1 MPHLRR
7 PRPHAAPAPESE
19 PEPDA
24 HADSEATQAGPQ
36 PGHSP
41 AARQRALPRVA
52 KRDSATLRGLRIL
65 GLAIRT
71 ERLVFTGAAIG
82 AGLYGGM
89 TVAAAWAVGW
99 ATNNVILPD
108 FDDGHAA
115 AGGIALAGAF
125 IIGIAVA
132 KVIGIFGRRLLAGVL
147 QFRMQARY
155 RRLVT
160 SAYLRLPLRWH
171 QRHPTGQLLSNANS
185 DVEMSFMP
193 ISPLPMSLGVIVMLV
208 IGIADMFATDHV
220 LGWIGAL
227 LIPMIVVINTFYMR
241 LAGPRFARAQQLR
254 AHVAEVAHES
264 FDGALV
270 IKTMGREEAE
280 AERFAER
287 ARELRDANIAA
298 GRARSLFD
306 PLLEALSNLG
316 VLAVLLVGAL
326 QVAAGRSTPGDVVSI
341 AYLITLLAFPIRA
354 IGWVLGDLP
363 RAVVGYE
370 RVQAVLAAED
380 RVDYGTARLAP
391 GGGAAELELDAVDF
405 AYEADAT
412 ALAEA
417 AEPGGADASPAP
429 VLRGVNARIEP
440 GRTVALVGATGS
452 GKSTLAALLAR
463 LADPTGG
470 AIRLDGADLRDLA
483 RGEVPAAVALVAQHS
498 FLFGDTVLNNVT
510 LGDDYPEDEV
520 WAALRTAQAEKFV
533 RALPDG
539 IGSVVGERGTTLSG
553 GQRQRLALARALI
566 RRPRLLVLDDC
577 TSAVDP
583 SVEAAILGGLKD
595 GTLGA
600 TVVVIAYRR
609 ATVALADEVLF
620 LADGAIA
627 DRGTHTELLE
637 RCAGY
642 RDLISAYARAAED
655 AEAAASAAAA
665 PAAGHHDDLAGV
677 SA

>member
-7 PRPHAAPAPESE
+7 PREEAAPAPE
-19 PEPDA
+19 
-24 HADSEATQAGPQ
+24 PQ
-36 PGHSP
+36 PTSDTRTGAGIAAATGP
-41 AARQRALPRVA
+41 ASGSELVPDPQERTRRSV
-52 KRDSATLRGLRIL
+52 RGSDTLRGLRIL
-65 GLAIRT
+65 ALAIRT
-71 ERLVFTGAAIG
+71 ERLVFAGAATGAAI
-82 AGLYGGM
+82 YGGM

-115 AGGIALAGAF
+115 AGSLVTAGAL
-125 IIGIAVA
+125 IVGVAVA
-132 KVIGIFGRRLLAGVL
+132 KVVGIFGRRLLAGVL

-160 SAYLRLPLRWH
+160 AAYLRLPLYWH

-193 ISPLPMSLGVIVMLV
+193 ISPLPMSLGVIVMLM
-208 IGIADMFATDHV
+208 IAIADMFVTDHV

-227 LIPMIVVINTFYMR
+227 LIPVVVVINTFYMR
-241 LAGPRFARAQQLR
+241 FAGPRFARAQQLR

-270 IKTMGREEAE
+270 IKTLGREEAE
-280 AERFAER
+280 AERFAAR
-287 ARELRDANIAA
+287 ARQLRDANISA

-306 PLLEALSNLG
+306 PLLEALPNLG

-326 QVAAGRSTPGDVVSI
+326 QVAAGHSTPGDVVSI

-380 RVDYGTARLAP
+380 RVDYGPARLAP
-391 GGGAAELELDAVDF
+391 GGGAAELVLDAVDF
-405 AYEADAT
+405 AYEADPA
-412 ALAEA
+412 AGPDEA
-417 AEPGGADASPAP
+417 PAP
-429 VLRGVNARIEP
+429 VLRGVSARIEP

-463 LADPTGG
+463 LADPGGG
-470 AIRLDGADLRDLA
+470 AVRLDGADLRELA
-483 RGEVPAAVALVAQHS
+483 RGEVPEAVALVAQQS
-498 FLFGDTVLNNVT
+498 FLFGDTVRANIT
-510 LGDDYPEDEV
+510 LGGDYPEDEV

-533 RALPDG
+533 RALPSGVD
-539 IGSVVGERGTTLSG
+539 SVVGERGTTLSG

-595 GTLGA
+595 GALGA

-620 LADGAIA
+620 LDGGAIA

-637 RCAGY
+637 RCDGY
-642 RDLISAYARAAED
+642 RELISAYARAAED
-655 AEAAASAAAA
+655 AEAAQAADRAE